1 LHLLIIEEIS
11 AGRGHGIHHLA
22 GGNEKGAV
30 MNRTLGFTCCTLG
43 VFFILNC
50 CISIGLIQQPNLR
63 LIPEVEPTLTPT
75 VVDVIPFSI
84 PVTGCPCV
92 PCPQQACVVNA
103 PTPLPPRPSAPTC
116 FEILDARDNLTSAQW
131 DNLLEEVRHSRIDG
145 WDATVLDVSRELS
158 LQHGYRV
165 NLTLDGGCALAF
177 TLRDKN
183 LALSLQRGQV
193 LTVSGPVQYA
203 YRDLSGCLVITLPD
217 NTAVIQ

>member
-1 LHLLIIEEIS
+1 
-11 AGRGHGIHHLA
+11 
-22 GGNEKGAV
+22 

-43 VFFILNC
+43 LFITLNC

-75 VVDVIPFSI
+75 VVDVNPFPIPG
-84 PVTGCPCV
+84 TGNPCV
-92 PCPQQACVVNA
+92 PCPQQACVVYA
-103 PTPLPPRPSAPTC
+103 ATPLPPRPSAPTC

-158 LQHGYRV
+158 LQRGYRV
-165 NLTLDGGCALAF
+165 NLMLDGGCALAF

-203 YRDLSGCLVITLPD
+203 YRDVSGCLVITLPD
-217 NTAVIQ
+217 NAAAIQ

>member
-1 LHLLIIEEIS
+1 
-11 AGRGHGIHHLA
+11 
-22 GGNEKGAV
+22 

-43 VFFILNC
+43 LFFTLNC

-63 LIPEVEPTLTPT
+63 LIPEVEPALTPT

-131 DNLLEEVRHSRIDG
+131 DNLLEELHHSRIDG

-158 LQHGYRV
+158 LQRGYRV

-203 YRDLSGCLVITLPD
+203 YRDVSGCLVITLPD
-217 NTAVIQ
+217 DSVAIQ

>member
-1 LHLLIIEEIS
+1 
-11 AGRGHGIHHLA
+11 
-22 GGNEKGAV
+22 

-43 VFFILNC
+43 LFFTLNC

-63 LIPEVEPTLTPT
+63 LIPEVEPALTPT

-131 DNLLEEVRHSRIDG
+131 DNLLEELRHSRIDG

-158 LQHGYRV
+158 LQRGYRV

-203 YRDLSGCLVITLPD
+203 YRDVSGCLVITLPD
-217 NTAVIQ
+217 DSVAIQ